1 MHESAK
7 LRNESDSLITLYET
21 GHIDPVS
28 SLETVSYHVESH
40 PPEQESAP
48 LTGAGS
54 LTGAA
59 S

>member
-48 LTGAGS
+48 LTGA
-54 LTGAA
+54 A